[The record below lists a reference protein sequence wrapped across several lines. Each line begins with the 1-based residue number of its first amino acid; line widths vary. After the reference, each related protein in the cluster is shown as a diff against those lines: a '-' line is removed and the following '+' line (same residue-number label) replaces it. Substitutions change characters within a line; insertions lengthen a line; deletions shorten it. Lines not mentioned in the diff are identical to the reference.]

1 MNVFYIFKI
10 RKNLMFVNL
19 LYKSGLKII
28 LESDKCIVT
37 KSGAFVGKGYACDE
51 MFKLNIN
58 KVNVSTYIVDFFLY
72 LTCSFGTFEF

>member
-1 MNVFYIFKI
+1 MPVS
-10 RKNLMFVNL
+10 L
-19 LYKSGLKII
+19 LFKSGPKVAIVYDECII
-28 LESDKCIVT
+28 S

-51 MFKLNIN
+51 IFKLNIN